1 MAKKSNHNDV
11 YLTSEGLKEL
21 QTELKDLED
30 KKLPK
35 LVKRVARARSF
46 GDLSENSEYSN
57 AREELAF
64 AEGRVDELKELISR
78 AKVIRSK
85 KKKDVVKLGCKVT
98 VHANGGEHTFEVVG
112 EWEADPGK
120 KKISHNSP
128 LGKALL
134 GKKRGETVEIKAP
147 AGKIIYEIK
156 KIH

>member
-1 MAKKSNHNDV
+1 MAGNNNKNDV
-11 YLTSEGLKEL
+11 YLTSKGLKEL
-21 QTELKDLED
+21 QGELSLLEN

-35 LVKRVARARSF
+35 LVKRVALARSF
-46 GDLSENSEYSN
+46 GDLTENSEYTN

-64 AEGRVDELKELISR
+64 VEGRIDELKELISR
-78 AKVIRSK
+78 AKLIRSK
-85 KKKDVVKLGCKVT
+85 KNKGVVKLGCKVT
-98 VHANGGEHTFEVVG
+98 VHANGDEFTYEVVG

-134 GKKRGETVEIKAP
+134 GKKKGEKVEIEAP
-147 AGKIIYEIK
+147 AGKIVYEIK

>member
-1 MAKKSNHNDV
+1 MAKRNNHNDV
-11 YLTSEGLKEL
+11 FLTSAGLKEL
-21 QTELKDLED
+21 RDELGALED
-30 KKLPK
+30 QKLPK
-35 LVKRVARARSF
+35 LVKRVALARSF
-46 GDLSENSEYSN
+46 GDLTENSEYSN

-78 AKVIRSK
+78 AKLIRSK

-98 VHANGGEHTFEVVG
+98 VHANRDEHTYEVVG

-134 GKKRGETVEIKAP
+134 GKKKGETVEIEAP
-147 AGKIIYEIK
+147 AGKIVYEIK

>member
-1 MAKKSNHNDV
+1 MAQLNQNGDV

-21 QTELKDLED
+21 QEELKTLEAV
-30 KKLPK
+30 KLPK

-46 GDLSENSEYSN
+46 GDLTENSEYTN

-64 AEGRVDELKELISR
+64 VEGRIDELRGLISR
-78 AKVIRSK
+78 AKLIRSK
-85 KKKDVVKLGCKVT
+85 KNRDVVKLGCKVT
-98 VHANGGEHTFEVVG
+98 VHANGDEFTYEVVG

-134 GKKRGETVEIKAP
+134 GKKKGDTVEIEAP
-147 AGKIIYEIK
+147 AGKIVYKIK